1 MHTLVK
7 IGSLPASAADL
18 PVVKLPGFTSDGVTY
33 EAFSFELRFAA
44 PRRHSDNEPDEA
56 FLTRRDGS
64 GARHFRADMQ
74 LARALY
80 RTPDKRA
87 RFFHCLSLTD
97 LHREAMT
104 LGADETAARYRRTF
118 VEGRLK
124 KRKLRG
130 QDSMK
135 VWIEPEVAHG

>member
-1 MHTLVK
+1 
-7 IGSLPASAADL
+7 
-18 PVVKLPGFTSDGVTY
+18 
-33 EAFSFELRFAA
+33 
-44 PRRHSDNEPDEA
+44 
-56 FLTRRDGS
+56 
-64 GARHFRADMQ
+64 MQ

-80 RTPDKRA
+80 RTPDERA
-87 RFFHCLSLTD
+87 CFFHCLSLTD

-104 LGADETAARYRRTF
+104 LGAEETAARYRRAF